1 MMTHSTDAGV
11 DTVCFAGEMTI
22 YDIEG
27 LAQQFTPLVGSAESL
42 IIDLKEVTEID
53 SSGAQLLM
61 LARSER
67 VRLDKAFSIVNH
79 SEAVINLFRLLGLLN
94 WFDDPV
100 VLSGEQ

>member
-11 DTVCFAGEMTI
+11 DMVCFAGEMTI

-27 LAQQFTPLVGSAESL
+27 LTPQFMPLVSSAKSL
-42 IIDLKEVTEID
+42 VVDLKDVTEID

-61 LARSER
+61 LARNER
-67 VRLDKAFSIVNH
+67 LRLDKAYSLINH

-100 VLSGEQ
+100 VLSGDQ